1 MMSFESGIVEGLPI
15 THRLLRI
22 IREIS
27 EHKGRQELFKSQS
40 PQVLESLRQ
49 VAVIQST
56 ESSNRIEGV
65 TAPAERIRA
74 LGAQKTAAQNRSEQE
89 IAGFR
94 DVLNTIH
101 ASASDIP
108 FTANVVLQ
116 PHRDLYQFLPG
127 EGGHW
132 KPGDNEIT
140 ETGPDGEKVIRF
152 QPVPAHATPD
162 AMGRLHERFDLH
174 WRAGEIEPL
183 LLIAVYVLDFLCI
196 HSFRDGN
203 GRMARLLTL
212 LLLYH
217 AGYEFGR
224 YISLEQILEQTK
236 ESYYDT
242 LYRSSTGWHDGNHDL
257 IPWTE
262 YLLGVVILDAYQEL
276 ERRVGTVTGA
286 RGTKTAM
293 VLDVI
298 GRIAGEF
305 SVADMQER
313 CPTVG
318 IDLLRR
324 ILRRERDAGRL
335 GCLGRGPN
343 ARWRRIG

>member
-1 MMSFESGIVEGLPI
+1 MMSFESETVERMPV

-27 EHKGRQELFKSQS
+27 EYKGKQELFKSQS
-40 PQVLESLRQ
+40 PQVLETLRQ
-49 VAVIQST
+49 VAMIQST

-65 TAPAERIRA
+65 TAPPERIRA
-74 LGAQKTAAQNRSEQE
+74 LVAQKTTAQNRSEQE
-89 IAGFR
+89 IAGYR
-94 DVLNTIH
+94 DVLATIH
-101 ASASDIP
+101 ASALDIP
-108 FTANVVLQ
+108 FSANVVLQ
-116 PHRDLYQFLPG
+116 LHRDLYQFLPG

-132 KPGDNEIT
+132 KPVDNEIT
-140 ETGPDGEKVIRF
+140 ETAPDGVKMVRF
-152 QPVPAHATPD
+152 RPVPAHVTPD
-162 AMGRLHERFDLH
+162 TMQRLHERFAAL
-174 WRAGEIEPL
+174 WREGEIDRL

-196 HSFRDGN
+196 HPFRDGN

-217 AGYEFGR
+217 AGYEVGR
-224 YISLEQILEQTK
+224 YISLEQIVERTK

-242 LYRSSTGWHDGNHDL
+242 LFRSSAGWHDGRHDL
-257 IPWTE
+257 TPWTE
-262 YLLGVVILDAYQEL
+262 YLLGVVILGAYQEL

-298 GRIAGEF
+298 GHMVGEF
-305 SVADMQER
+305 SVADLQER

-324 ILRRERDAGRL
+324 ILRQEREAGRL
-335 GCLGRGPN
+335 ACLGRGPN